1 MELVLKN
8 DTLCASDF
16 EFDQL
21 EADQPFTVMTI
32 AGRVPRGESTI
43 VWVRFEP
50 KPIVEQ
56 TVYQA
61 ALTLNYFNGQAT
73 IGLRG
78 TATNDK
84 RYAIGSHLQWPVYI
98 K

>member
-21 EADQPFTVMTI
+21 DADQPFTVMTI
-32 AGRVPRGESTI
+32 AGRVARGDSTI

-50 KPIVEQ
+50 TPITEQ
-56 TVYQA
+56 TAYSA
-61 ALTLNYFNGQAT
+61 ELKLNYFNGTAT

-84 RYAIGSHLQWPVYI
+84 RYAIGSHLCN
-98 K
+98 